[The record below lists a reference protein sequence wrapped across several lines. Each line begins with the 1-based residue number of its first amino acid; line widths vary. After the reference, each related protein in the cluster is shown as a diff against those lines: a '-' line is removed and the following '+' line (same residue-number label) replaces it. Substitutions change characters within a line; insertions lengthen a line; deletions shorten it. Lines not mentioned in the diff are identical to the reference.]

1 MKGLS
6 KASPAV
12 DVELFLLFLRC
23 QMAALC
29 HSSRS
34 SEDNLLFSI
43 SAPGNAPSP
52 PFPRKYLHLAERGV
66 EDLQTL
72 ITTILE
78 KAAPVCKRN
87 ASAPLG
93 SLALKGRVSRSSAA
107 VGCWQGIATQRLLS
121 CRWGSV
127 CRRGAMGCFCV
138 ECHMPI
144 TER

>member
-29 HSSRS
+29 HSSCS

-43 SAPGNAPSP
+43 SAPGIAPSL
-52 PFPRKYLHLAERGV
+52 PFPRRCLHLAEHGIK
-66 EDLQTL
+66 DLQIL
-72 ITTILE
+72 ISTILE
-78 KAAPVCKRN
+78 KAAPACKRN

-93 SLALKGRVSRSSAA
+93 SFAKGRVSRSSAV
-107 VGCWQGIATQRLLS
+107 VGCWQGIAAQRLPS

>member
-12 DVELFLLFLRC
+12 DVELFLLFLLC

-43 SAPGNAPSP
+43 SAPGIAPSL

-66 EDLQTL
+66 EALQIL
-72 ITTILE
+72 ITTVLK

-93 SLALKGRVSRSSAA
+93 SFAKGRVSRSGAA

-121 CRWGSV
+121 CRRGSV